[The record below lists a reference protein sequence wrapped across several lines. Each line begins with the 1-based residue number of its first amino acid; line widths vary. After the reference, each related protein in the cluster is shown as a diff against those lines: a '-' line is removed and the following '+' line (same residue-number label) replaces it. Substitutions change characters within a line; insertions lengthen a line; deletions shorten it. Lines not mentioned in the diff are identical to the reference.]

1 MKSSPHRADREY
13 LFLLKLAADE
23 GEARV
28 EGAIRLLLDTSEE
41 ISADMVQEILSWE
54 MDEASLAEVFVPSA
68 DLGAY
73 DLLLEGA
80 GMP

>member
-1 MKSSPHRADREY
+1 M
-13 LFLLKLAADE
+13 
-23 GEARV
+23 
-28 EGAIRLLLDTSEE
+28 EGALRLLLDTSEE
-41 ISADMVQEILSWE
+41 ISADMVREILSWE
-54 MDEASLAEVFVPSA
+54 MDGTSLAEVFVSRA